1 MGLGWVL
8 HLIWVDGVLGAVME
22 KIIGV
27 ACLKTGLMFFV
38 ALVFIRY
45 GLIGSIKRE
54 QSRLIVSRPRLYW
67 NRTLFF
73 KSFEHLSND
82 IKIEEYHPYSAT
94 LYEPP
99 NYDTK
104 PRIKYPRQSA
114 LFLLFLTTILIAL
127 SVLCLMVRD
136 SLIVKAHKFYTW
148 MPTQATIR
156 DIETRQDDNTE
167 IRKIYAYEVD
177 GITYDNR
184 YSIIHEWEYVHF
196 EGGQTLASFRTE
208 IVGQP
213 FNIVYNP
220 KNPHKSI
227 EQQIPTE
234 YHDILLEPELRS
246 KSLYGAYLTSI
257 VAGAVVFPAALNLL
271 FARRQPRL
279 EADEESKT

>member
-1 MGLGWVL
+1 
-8 HLIWVDGVLGAVME
+8 ME
-22 KIIGV
+22 KIIGI
-27 ACLKTGLMFFV
+27 ACLKTGLIFFI

-45 GLIGSIKRE
+45 GIIGSIKRE

-67 NRTLFF
+67 NKTLFF
-73 KSFEHLSND
+73 KSFENLSNN

-99 NYDTK
+99 NYNIK
-104 PRIKYPRQSA
+104 RLIKHPRRSA
-114 LFLLFLTTILIAL
+114 LFLFLLTTILIAL
-127 SVLCLMVRD
+127 SVLCLTVRD
-136 SLIVKAHKFYTW
+136 SLIIKAHEFYTW
-148 MPTQATIR
+148 IPTQATIC

-167 IRKIYAYEVD
+167 IRKIYTYEVG

-184 YSIIHEWEYVHF
+184 YPIIHEWEYVHF

-208 IVGQP
+208 IIGQP
-213 FNIVYNP
+213 YSIVYNP
-220 KNPHKSI
+220 EDPHESI

-246 KSLYGAYLTSI
+246 KSLYGAYLSGI
-257 VAGAVVFPAALNLL
+257 LAGAVVFPAALNLL

-279 EADEESKT
+279 DTNAQYPY

>member
-1 MGLGWVL
+1 
-8 HLIWVDGVLGAVME
+8 ME
-22 KIIGV
+22 KIIGI

-45 GLIGSIKRE
+45 GLIDSIKRE

-67 NRTLFF
+67 NKTLFF

-82 IKIEEYHPYSAT
+82 IKIEKYHPYSAT

-104 PRIKYPRQSA
+104 RRIKYPRRSA
-114 LFLLFLTTILIAL
+114 LFLFFLTTILIAL

-136 SLIVKAHKFYTW
+136 SLIVKAHEFYTW
-148 MPTQATIR
+148 MPTQATIQ
-156 DIETRQDDNTE
+156 DIETRQDDGRE
-167 IRKIYAYEVD
+167 IRKIYAYKVD

-196 EGGQTLASFRTE
+196 EGGQTLASFRAE
-208 IVGQP
+208 IIGQP
-213 FNIVYNP
+213 YNIVYNP
-220 KNPHKSI
+220 VDPRESI

-271 FARRQPRL
+271 FTRRQPRPIV
-279 EADEESKT
+279 ESDAKN